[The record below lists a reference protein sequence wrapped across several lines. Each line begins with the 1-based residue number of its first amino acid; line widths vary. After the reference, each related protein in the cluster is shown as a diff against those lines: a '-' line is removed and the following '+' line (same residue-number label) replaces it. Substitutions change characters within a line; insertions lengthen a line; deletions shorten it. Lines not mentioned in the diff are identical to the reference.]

1 MGVQHRHGLRY
12 DLQAMLTDR
21 RVPWRLLFVAL
32 LAAVALCVGCRA
44 SPEVAPPGSVEES
57 VGSPTP
63 LPTTERPVTPSLST
77 PTALP
82 ASPRAEEVEAPSPE
96 PSQSATPSP
105 RPSQAAAPSPEP
117 SQSAEAVWCAD
128 EEPLTG
134 PTAVPLSSAYA
145 PMPSHRDGALEEVI
159 RSSLGDEVDSYG
171 VVVKNLVSGAVAEV
185 NPHKPFETASLFKLW
200 VMYEVYKQ
208 VELGLLQMD
217 EELLVTPYYASF
229 DAGSL
234 PVEVCDTLTVRH
246 ALWAMITYSD
256 NTSGFLLLDRV
267 GPGNINRD
275 LQALG
280 LTESAFG
287 QEDVISTAADMALF
301 LEMVVL
307 QAAVS
312 SEASREMLDLMLA
325 QKVRD
330 RLPALLPPDTEVAH
344 KTGNLAEVTHDVG
357 IVYAPQPTYIIAV
370 LSDRGGESEPIA
382 VLSRAIYDYVNR

>member
-1 MGVQHRHGLRY
+1 
-12 DLQAMLTDR
+12 
-21 RVPWRLLFVAL
+21 
-32 LAAVALCVGCRA
+32 
-44 SPEVAPPGSVEES
+44 
-57 VGSPTP
+57 
-63 LPTTERPVTPSLST
+63 
-77 PTALP
+77 
-82 ASPRAEEVEAPSPE
+82 
-96 PSQSATPSP
+96 
-105 RPSQAAAPSPEP
+105 
-117 SQSAEAVWCAD
+117 
-128 EEPLTG
+128 
-134 PTAVPLSSAYA
+134 
-145 PMPSHRDGALEEVI
+145 MPSHRDAALEEVI

-171 VVVKNLVSGAVAEV
+171 VVVKNLVNGAVAEV

-208 VELGLLQMD
+208 VELGLLDMD

-234 PVEVCDTLTVRH
+234 PVEVCDTLTVRG

-280 LTESAFG
+280 LTESAFRH
-287 QEDVISTAADMALF
+287 EDVISTAADMALF

-330 RLPALLPPDTEVAH
+330 RLPALLPPGAGVAN
-344 KTGNLAEVTHDVG
+344 KTGNLPEVTHDVG
-357 IVYAPQPTYIIAV
+357 IVYAPQPTYVIAV

>member
-1 MGVQHRHGLRY
+1 MQHRHGLRY
-12 DLQAMLTDR
+12 DLQVMLADK
-21 RVPWRLLFVAL
+21 RVPWRLLLVAL
-32 LAAVALCVGCRA
+32 IAAVALCVGCRT
-44 SPEVAPPGSVEES
+44 SPEDAAPGSREGS
-57 VGSPTP
+57 AGSPTP
-63 LPTTERPVTPSLST
+63 LPTSDRPVTPSLPT
-77 PTALP
+77 PVTLY
-82 ASPRAEEVEAPSPE
+82 ASPRAEEAQAPSPQ
-96 PSQSATPSP
+96 PSQSA
-105 RPSQAAAPSPEP
+105 A
-117 SQSAEAVWCAD
+117 AVWCAD

-145 PMPSHRDGALEEVI
+145 PTPSLRDAGLEEVI

-171 VVVKNLVSGAVAEV
+171 VVVKNLVNGAVAEV
-185 NPHKPFETASLFKLW
+185 NSHKPFETASLFKLW

-234 PVEVCDTLTVRH
+234 PVEVCDTLTVRE

-256 NTSGFLLLDRV
+256 NTSALLLLDRV

-280 LTESAFG
+280 LTESAFRH
-287 QEDVISTAADMALF
+287 EDVISTAADMALF

-330 RLPALLPPDTEVAH
+330 RLPALLPPGTEVAH
-344 KTGNLAEVTHDVG
+344 KTGDLDEVTHDVG
-357 IVYAPQPTYIIAV
+357 IVYAPQPSYVIAV

-382 VLSRAIYDYVNR
+382 VLSRAIYDYFNR

>member
-1 MGVQHRHGLRY
+1 MQYHHGLRY
-12 DLQAMLTDR
+12 DLQVMLVDKG
-21 RVPWRLLFVAL
+21 VPWRLLLVAL
-32 LAAVALCVGCRA
+32 IAAVACCVGCRTSSEDA
-44 SPEVAPPGSVEES
+44 APGSREES

-63 LPTTERPVTPSLST
+63 LPTSDRPVTPSLPT
-77 PTALP
+77 PTALQ
-82 ASPRAEEVEAPSPE
+82 ASPRAEEAQTPFPQPSE
-96 PSQSATPSP
+96 SA
-105 RPSQAAAPSPEP
+105 A
-117 SQSAEAVWCAD
+117 AVWCAD

-145 PMPSHRDGALEEVI
+145 PMPSHRDAGLEEVI

-171 VVVKNLVSGAVAEV
+171 VVVKNLVNGAVAEV

-208 VELGLLQMD
+208 VELGLVDMD
-217 EELLVTPYYASF
+217 EELLVTPYYASW

-234 PVEVCDTLTVRH
+234 PVEVCDTLTVRE

-256 NTSGFLLLDRV
+256 NTSAFLLRDRV

-280 LTESAFG
+280 LTESAFRH
-287 QEDVISTAADMALF
+287 EDVISTAADMALF

-330 RLPALLPPDTEVAH
+330 RLPALLPAGTEVAH
-344 KTGNLAEVTHDVG
+344 KTGNLPEVTHDVG

-370 LSDRGGESEPIA
+370 LSDESGEAEPIA
-382 VLSRAIYDYVNR
+382 VLSRAIYDYFNR